1 MRNVF
6 SQWKCR
12 VRMQI
17 EPVQNQEPWKF
28 LSSSPGALSH
38 LLPVVSFMGTEQS
51 THPFPVCHI
60 HEYLVQTQHHSHFSI
75 TWLIFLQRDRIHN
88 PWHKQWEGLYKNNSG
103 YSLFQAWWGMQ
114 TGTEKKQQ
122 IFLPLWVKLRF
133 CSQEALPVIQQL
145 VGCGRMQ
152 GSVWAKVCL
161 FKQIL

>member
-1 MRNVF
+1 MRNIF

-28 LSSSPGALSH
+28 LSSSLGALSH
-38 LLPVVSFMGTEQS
+38 LLPVASFMRTEQS

-60 HEYLVQTQHHSHFSI
+60 HEDLVQTQHHSHFSI
-75 TWLIFLQRDRIHN
+75 AWVIFLQRDRIHN
-88 PWHKQWEGLYKNNSG
+88 PWREQWEDLYKNNSG
-103 YSLFQAWWGMQ
+103 YSSFQAWRGMQ

-122 IFLPLWVKLRF
+122 IFPPLWVKLRL
-133 CSQEALPVIQQL
+133 CSQEALPAILRL
-145 VGCGRMQ
+145 VGCGRRQ
-152 GSVWAKVCL
+152 SSVWAKVCL